1 MPQPQAWPLF
11 LALLKNS
18 SPCPSSSS
26 LGLRQPSPFPLH
38 LPQAGLPSLPSPPPS
53 PSRSSPSPSP
63 SPQHLPGPQLSS
75 LLLPLSSPQSSEWT
89 GHLQD
94 AAASPVTSSY
104 VEAQLP
110 HVCVSPTALSSA
122 WHTE

>member
-26 LGLRQPSPFPLH
+26 LGLRQPSAFPLH
-38 LPQAGLPSLPSPPPS
+38 LPPSRAAFLAHPRSA
-53 PSRSSPSPSP
+53 SRSSPSPSP